1 MCCIIVRT
9 PQNRKELKMSNVQIT
24 AKNSEQ
30 MEIFRTQGH
39 ENWVRLEYS
48 ISLIDS
54 VPACCPWSVGF
65 GSGPHRC
72 IWEMLK
78 IVHTAAI
85 IFYTLKT
92 EFDGNCMKCYY
103 FIVHKKICYS

>member
-1 MCCIIVRT
+1 MCCIIGRA

-48 ISLIDS
+48 IRVNDT
-54 VPACCPWSVGF
+54 VPACCLRDVLFQVSTTLRRTKSITTGAMSDTW
-65 GSGPHRC
+65 HLK
-72 IWEMLK
+72 WE
-78 IVHTAAI
+78 
-85 IFYTLKT
+85 
-92 EFDGNCMKCYY
+92 
-103 FIVHKKICYS
+103 